1 MDTSDSKIREI
12 WGRKFK
18 IVKNGLDEAEVFS
31 FIGGLI
37 DQNNAL
43 ASKLEHL
50 DSLTKLAERTVIEAS
65 KQAQGTKKEAEEKA
79 NASAASIVAEAKDK
93 ARKEIDRIIS
103 EGEQKAKQ
111 SAEKKITAAE
121 QQAQSML
128 TAAAEKAESIKTNA
142 DDGANRT
149 IAEAKQN
156 AIATEQQAQEILKA
170 AEDKAESI
178 KTDADNEA
186 NMIITEAKQ
195 NALAVE
201 QQAQSMLAA
210 AIEKAESIKTDADNE
225 ANRIIT
231 EAKQSALAVEQQAQ
245 SMLAAAVEKAESIKT
260 NAEKKANRIISE
272 SKERAEDLVNA
283 RMASAEKEA
292 QSILEGAKAKAEE
305 EAHLIKQKSEQLLKR
320 SKRISEGE
328 IKEKLKRVYQ
338 GLLSGLEDIEETI
351 AMPTELGGR
360 DLEPAKPEAVAHAKA
375 ESKTKES
382 QKQIPPSEEKVEVK
396 EGPALYEGTVEL
408 VIPPPLG
415 LDRMLQLHKHLR
427 NIPNIEVLN
436 LGVSADKS
444 ITIRVTLENP
454 TPLRKILE
462 ELSEVE
468 TAVDLPQDAEM
479 TMSTT
484 KTGERTPVKRII
496 VTTKK

>member
-1 MDTSDSKIREI
+1 MDTSDGKIREI

-18 IVKNGLDEAEVFS
+18 VVKNGLDEAEVFS

-50 DSLTKLAERTVIEAS
+50 DSLTKLAERTVIEAN
-65 KQAQGTKKEAEEKA
+65 KQAQSIKKEAEEKA
-79 NASAASIVAEAKDK
+79 NASAASIIAGAEEK
-93 ARKEIDRIIS
+93 ARKEVDRITS
-103 EGEQKAKQ
+103 EGERKAKQ
-111 SAEKKITAAE
+111 SVQEKIAAAE

-128 TAAAEKAESIKTNA
+128 TAAEEKAESIKTNA
-142 DDGANRT
+142 DDEANRI

-156 AIATEQQAQEILKA
+156 AIATEQQAQSMLTA
-170 AEDKAESI
+170 AE
-178 KTDADNEA
+178 
-186 NMIITEAKQ
+186 
-195 NALAVE
+195 
-201 QQAQSMLAA
+201 
-210 AIEKAESIKTDADNE
+210 
-225 ANRIIT
+225 
-231 EAKQSALAVEQQAQ
+231 
-245 SMLAAAVEKAESIKT
+245 EKAESIKT
-260 NAEKKANRIISE
+260 NAEKKANKIISE
-272 SKERAEDLVNA
+272 AKERAEDLVNA
-283 RMASAEKEA
+283 RTASAEKEA
-292 QSILEGAKAKAEE
+292 QSILEGSKARAEE

-351 AMPTELGGR
+351 AMPIELDGR
-360 DLEPAKPEAVAHAKA
+360 DLEPAKPEATVHAKV
-375 ESKTKES
+375 ERKTKES
-382 QKQIPPSEEKVEVK
+382 QKQPPPSEGKIEVK
-396 EGPALYEGTVEL
+396 ESPALYEGTVEL

-462 ELSEVE
+462 DLSEVE
-468 TAVDLPQDAEM
+468 TTADAPQDAEM
-479 TMSTT
+479 TITT
-484 KTGERTPVKRII
+484 SKTGERTPIKRII

>member
-1 MDTSDSKIREI
+1 MDTSDGKIREI

-50 DSLTKLAERTVIEAS
+50 DSLTKLAERTVIEAN
-65 KQAQGTKKEAEEKA
+65 KQAQSTKKEGEEKA
-79 NASAASIVAEAKDK
+79 NASAASIIAEAEEK
-93 ARKEIDRIIS
+93 ARKEIDRITS
-103 EGEQKAKQ
+103 EGERKARQ
-111 SAEKKITAAE
+111 SAQEKIAAAE

-128 TAAAEKAESIKTNA
+128 TAAEEMAESIKA
-142 DDGANRT
+142 
-149 IAEAKQN
+149 
-156 AIATEQQAQEILKA
+156 
-170 AEDKAESI
+170 
-178 KTDADNEA
+178 
-186 NMIITEAKQ
+186 
-195 NALAVE
+195 
-201 QQAQSMLAA
+201 
-210 AIEKAESIKTDADNE
+210 
-225 ANRIIT
+225 
-231 EAKQSALAVEQQAQ
+231 
-245 SMLAAAVEKAESIKT
+245 
-260 NAEKKANRIISE
+260 NAEKKANKIVSE
-272 SKERAEDLVNA
+272 AKERAEDLVNA
-283 RMASAEKEA
+283 RAASAEKEA
-292 QSILEGAKAKAEE
+292 QSIFEEAKAKAEE

-338 GLLSGLEDIEETI
+338 GLLSSLEGIDETI
-351 AMPTELGGR
+351 ALPIEEGKES
-360 DLEPAKPEAVAHAKA
+360 EPAKPEPIVHAKA
-375 ESKTKES
+375 ERKTKES
-382 QKQIPPSEEKVEVK
+382 PKQPPPSEEKVAVK
-396 EGPALYEGTVEL
+396 ESPALYQGTVEL

-444 ITIRVTLENP
+444 ITIRVMLENP
-454 TPLRKILE
+454 TPLRSILE
-462 ELSEVE
+462 DLPEVE
-468 TAVDLPQDAEM
+468 TVADAPQDAEM
-479 TMSTT
+479 TTSTK

>member
-50 DSLTKLAERTVIEAS
+50 DSLTKLAERTVIEAN
-65 KQAQGTKKEAEEKA
+65 KQAQSIKKEGEEKA
-79 NASAASIVAEAKDK
+79 NASAASIIAEAEEK
-93 ARKEIDRIIS
+93 ARKEIDRITS
-103 EGEQKAKQ
+103 EGERKARQ
-111 SAEKKITAAE
+111 SAQEKIAAAE

-128 TAAAEKAESIKTNA
+128 TAAEEKAESIKANA
-142 DDGANRT
+142 DDEANRIT
-149 IAEAKQN
+149 AEAKQN
-156 AIATEQQAQEILKA
+156 AIATEQQAQEILKT
-170 AEDKAESI
+170 AE
-178 KTDADNEA
+178 
-186 NMIITEAKQ
+186 
-195 NALAVE
+195 
-201 QQAQSMLAA
+201 
-210 AIEKAESIKTDADNE
+210 EKAESIKTNADNE

-231 EAKQSALAVEQQAQ
+231 VAKQNAMAAEQQAQ
-245 SMLAAAVEKAESIKT
+245 SMLTAAEEKAESIKT
-260 NAEKKANRIISE
+260 NAEKKANKIVSE
-272 SKERAEDLVNA
+272 AKERAEDLVNA
-283 RMASAEKEA
+283 RAASAEKEA
-292 QSILEGAKAKAEE
+292 QSIFEEAKAKAEE

-338 GLLSGLEDIEETI
+338 GLLSSLEGIDETI
-351 AMPTELGGR
+351 ALPIEEGKES
-360 DLEPAKPEAVAHAKA
+360 EPAKPEPIVHAKA
-375 ESKTKES
+375 ERKTKES
-382 QKQIPPSEEKVEVK
+382 QKQPPPSEEKVAVK
-396 EGPALYEGTVEL
+396 ESPALYEGTVEL

-444 ITIRVTLENP
+444 ITIRVMLENP
-454 TPLRKILE
+454 TPLRSILE
-462 ELSEVE
+462 DLPEVE
-468 TAVDLPQDAEM
+468 TVADAPQDAEM
-479 TMSTT
+479 TTPT
-484 KTGERTPVKRII
+484 KKTGERTPVKRII

>member
-170 AEDKAESI
+170 AE
-178 KTDADNEA
+178 
-186 NMIITEAKQ
+186 
-195 NALAVE
+195 
-201 QQAQSMLAA
+201 
-210 AIEKAESIKTDADNE
+210 EKAESIKTDADNE

-231 EAKQSALAVEQQAQ
+231 EAKQNALAVEQQAQ

>member
-50 DSLTKLAERTVIEAS
+50 DSLTKLAERTVIEAN
-65 KQAQGTKKEAEEKA
+65 KQAQSIKKEGEEKA
-79 NASAASIVAEAKDK
+79 NASAASIIAEAEEK
-93 ARKEIDRIIS
+93 ARKEIDRIAS
-103 EGEQKAKQ
+103 EGERKARQ
-111 SAEKKITAAE
+111 SAQEKIAAAE
-121 QQAQSML
+121 QQGQSML
-128 TAAAEKAESIKTNA
+128 TAAEEKAESIKANA
-142 DDGANRT
+142 DDEANRIT
-149 IAEAKQN
+149 AEAKQN
-156 AIATEQQAQEILKA
+156 AIATEQQAQEILKT
-170 AEDKAESI
+170 AEEKTESI
-178 KTDADNEA
+178 KTNANDEADRLIA
-186 NMIITEAKQ
+186 EAKQ
-195 NALAVE
+195 NVVAAE
-201 QQAQSMLAA
+201 QQAQSMLTAA
-210 AIEKAESIKTDADNE
+210 EE
-225 ANRIIT
+225 
-231 EAKQSALAVEQQAQ
+231 
-245 SMLAAAVEKAESIKT
+245 MAESIKT
-260 NAEKKANRIISE
+260 NAEKKANKIVSE
-272 SKERAEDLVNA
+272 AKERAEDLVNA
-283 RMASAEKEA
+283 RAASAEKEA
-292 QSILEGAKAKAEE
+292 QSILEEAKAKAEE

-328 IKEKLKRVYQ
+328 IKEKLKKVYQ
-338 GLLSGLEDIEETI
+338 GLLSSLEGIDETI
-351 AMPTELGGR
+351 ALPIEEGKES
-360 DLEPAKPEAVAHAKA
+360 EPAKPEPIVHVKA
-375 ESKTKES
+375 EKKTKES
-382 QKQIPPSEEKVEVK
+382 QKQPPPPEEKVEVK
-396 EGPALYEGTVEL
+396 ESPATYEGTVEL

-462 ELSEVE
+462 DLPEVE
-468 TAVDLPQDAEM
+468 TVADAPQDAEM
-479 TMSTT
+479 TTPT
-484 KTGERTPVKRII
+484 KKTGERTPVKRII